1 MKVTYTGKVELA
13 PPQQKKVEAKMA
25 KLGKLLDG
33 RHERGAHVVL
43 VQQRHLHKAEIT
55 VHYHDHPLVAT
66 ASSSDPLTAICEA
79 IGNLE
84 KQAIRVRA
92 KWRDTKRTPRKATEA
107 AEAAERATAT
117 ATAEAAAKTPKPAG
131 KPAKAAPK
139 VKRVEPSGDHK
150 PMTVDEAVLEMEAE
164 RSYLVYRDAD
174 TDRVS
179 VMIRRPDG
187 NYDLIEA

>member
-1 MKVTYTGKVELA
+1 MKVAYTGKVELA
-13 PPQQKKVEAKMA
+13 PPQQKKVEAKIA

-33 RHERGAHVVL
+33 RHERDAHVVL

-66 ASSSDPLTAICEA
+66 ASNSDPFTAICEA
-79 IGNLE
+79 IENLE

-92 KWRDTKRTPRKATEA
+92 KWRDTRRTPRKATA
-107 AEAAERATAT
+107 GVAAAERAFAT
-117 ATAEAAAKTPKPAG
+117 ETPA
-131 KPAKAAPK
+131 KPAKKIVNTAPK
-139 VKRVEPSGDHK
+139 VKRVDPSGDRK
-150 PMTVDEAVLEMEAE
+150 PMTVDEAVIEMEAQ
-164 RSYLVYRDAD
+164 RDYLVYRDAE

>member
-1 MKVTYTGKVELA
+1 MKVTYTGRVELA
-13 PPQQKKVEAKMA
+13 PSQQKKVEAKMA

-33 RHERGAHVVL
+33 KHERGAHVVL

-55 VHYHDHPLVAT
+55 VHYHDHPLVAA
-66 ASSSDPLTAICEA
+66 ASNSDPLTAIREA
-79 IGNLE
+79 IENLE

-92 KWRDTKRTPRKATEA
+92 KWRDTKRTPRKATA
-107 AEAAERATAT
+107 GLAAAERAIAT
-117 ATAEAAAKTPKPAG
+117 EAAAKPAK

-139 VKRVEPSGDHK
+139 VKRVAPGGDRK
-150 PMTVDEAVLEMEAE
+150 PMTVDEAVMEMEAQGD
-164 RSYLVYRDAD
+164 YLVYRDAD